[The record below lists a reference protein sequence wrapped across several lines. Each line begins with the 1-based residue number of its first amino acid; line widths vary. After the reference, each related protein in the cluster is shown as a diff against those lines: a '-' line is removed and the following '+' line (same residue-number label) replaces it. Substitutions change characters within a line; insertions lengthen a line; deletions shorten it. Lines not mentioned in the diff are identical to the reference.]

1 MRMTEVIL
9 FLNPVEKI
17 KIFLTPIPS
26 TPIMSIGDDMKKV
39 CSECIRSKH
48 RTDEEKKNL
57 TRRLNIIAGQ
67 VSGLQQMIDDDRYCD
82 DVLLQ
87 IASLTNALKSLGNE
101 ILRSHMKSC
110 MVEDIKK
117 GNMEVVDDVLDLFG
131 KLK

>member
-1 MRMTEVIL
+1 MMQELDYNNEEVLKIL
-9 FLNPVEKI
+9 N
-17 KIFLTPIPS
+17 
-26 TPIMSIGDDMKKV
+26 DNNY
-39 CSECIRSKH
+39 
-48 RTDEEKKNL
+48 TDEEKKNL